1 MTAALI
7 VLAGVLSLAL
17 ALATLVQMLY
27 LESVRLRA
35 REYAALEFFKD
46 TLEEAI
52 GLDEASGALAFSL
65 VKHTTL
71 SFMGIV
77 YLVVAKL
84 GGATLW
90 YAVGEA
96 CVFTMLTMTV
106 AAYAIP
112 HVVYRRSACHW
123 LLPLVP
129 LLKVMAL
136 PARPLGALL
145 QFLQSLA
152 ELSGPSPAEQEP
164 VDPAEH
170 IDALID
176 AGAEEGIIEEDDR
189 KLIQSVVA
197 FGDKTVREVMTP
209 RPNIVAFPANRT
221 LEELR
226 QLVIN
231 EQYSRIP
238 VYRDSIDNITG
249 FVHVRDMFELD
260 QAERETRL
268 VGELAR
274 PISLVP
280 ESKPVDELLREMQQN
295 GAHMAVVI
303 DEYGNTAGLVTLE
316 DLVEEIL
323 GEIRDEHEPGQ
334 DLEPDKDGG
343 YVVSGSFELA
353 RLEGLVGLR
362 TNGETE
368 STTVGG
374 LVSEWLGHVPKTGE
388 AVERQGVRV
397 EVLASNE
404 LRVEQVRVSK
414 VSEQT
419 HA

>member
-1 MTAALI
+1 VTAALI
-7 VLAGVLSLAL
+7 VLAILLTLAL

-35 REYAALEFFKD
+35 REYPALEFFKE
-46 TLEEAI
+46 TLEDAI
-52 GLDEASGALAFSL
+52 GLDEAGGALALSL

-77 YLVVAKL
+77 YLVVASL
-84 GGATLW
+84 GGASLW
-90 YAVGEA
+90 RSMLEA
-96 CVFTMLTMTV
+96 SLLTMLTMTMAGYV
-106 AAYAIP
+106 LP
-112 HVVYRRSACHW
+112 HVVYRRSRCHW

-129 LLKVMAL
+129 LLKVMSL
-136 PARPLGALL
+136 PARPLGKML
-145 QFLQSLA
+145 QFVQTLA
-152 ELSGPSPAEQEP
+152 DLSGPTAAGDQP
-164 VDPAEH
+164 VDPEEH
-170 IDALID
+170 LDALID
-176 AGAEEGIIEEDDR
+176 AGAEEGIIEEEDR

-209 RPNIVAFPANRT
+209 RPNIVAFPADRT

-238 VYRDSIDNITG
+238 VYQGSIDNITG

-260 QAERETRL
+260 QRERETRR
-268 VGELAR
+268 VSELAR
-274 PISLVP
+274 SIKLVP
-280 ESKPVDELLREMQQN
+280 ESKPVDDLLREMQQN

-334 DLEPDKDGG
+334 DLQPDERGG

-353 RLEGLVGLR
+353 RLEELVGLR

-368 STTVGG
+368 STTIGG
-374 LVSEWLGHVPKTGE
+374 LVCEWLGHVPKAGE
-388 AVERQGVRV
+388 SVERGGVRV

-414 VSEQT
+414 IHEQT

>member
-1 MTAALI
+1 MTAALV
-7 VLAGVLSLAL
+7 VLAAVLSLSL

-27 LESVRLRA
+27 LESVRLRT
-35 REYAALEFFKD
+35 REYRALEFFKD
-46 TLEEAI
+46 TLEDAI
-52 GLDEASGALAFSL
+52 GLDEASGVLAFSL

-77 YLVVAKL
+77 FLVVASA

-90 YAVGEA
+90 RSVVEA
-96 CVFTMLTMTV
+96 CVFTMLNMTV

-112 HVVYRRSACHW
+112 QVVYRRSACRW

-136 PARPLGALL
+136 PARPLGAML

-152 ELSGPSPAEQEP
+152 ELSGSSASASEP
-164 VDPAEH
+164 VDQAEH

-176 AGAEEGIIEEDDR
+176 AGAEEGILEEDDR

-209 RPNIVAFPANRT
+209 RPNIVAFPADRT
-221 LEELR
+221 LEDLR
-226 QLVIN
+226 ELVIN

-238 VYRDSIDNITG
+238 VFDGSIDNITG

-260 QAERETRL
+260 QREREGRL

-280 ESKPVDELLREMQQN
+280 ESKPVDELMREMQQN
-295 GAHMAVVI
+295 GAHMAVVV

-334 DLEPDKDGG
+334 DLVPDAHGG

-353 RLEGLVGLR
+353 RLEELVGLR
-362 TNGETE
+362 TGGETE
-368 STTVGG
+368 STTIGG
-374 LVSEWLGHVPKTGE
+374 LLSEWLGRVPKAGE
-388 AVERQGVRV
+388 AVERQGARV
-397 EVLASNE
+397 EALASNE
-404 LRVEQVRVSK
+404 RRVEQVRVSR
-414 VSEQT
+414 VSTET
-419 HA
+419 HV

>member
-1 MTAALI
+1 VTTALI
-7 VLAGVLSLAL
+7 LLVLVLSLTL

-46 TLEEAI
+46 TLEDAI
-52 GLDEASGALAFSL
+52 GLDEASGALAFSM

-77 YLVVAKL
+77 YLVAAML
-84 GGATLW
+84 GGEKIW
-90 YAVGEA
+90 YAVIEA
-96 CVFTMLTMTV
+96 SLFTLFTMTV
-106 AAYAIP
+106 AAYAVP
-112 HVVYRRSACHW
+112 HIVYRRSACRW

-129 LLKVMAL
+129 LLKTMAL

-152 ELSGPSPAEQEP
+152 ELSGPSEAEHEQ

-197 FGDKTVREVMTP
+197 FGGKTVRAVMTP
-209 RPNIVAFPANRT
+209 RPSIVALPANRT

-238 VYRDSIDNITG
+238 VYQDTIDNITG

-260 QAERETRL
+260 QQERETRQ
-268 VGELAR
+268 VIELAR

-295 GAHMAVVI
+295 GAHMAVVV

-323 GEIRDEHEPGQ
+323 GEIRDEHEPGM
-334 DLEPDKDGG
+334 DLKPDERGG

-353 RLEGLVGLR
+353 RLEDLVGLR
-362 TNGETE
+362 TNGEAE
-368 STTVGG
+368 STTIGG

-388 AVERQGVRV
+388 MVERDGIRV

-404 LRVEQVRVSK
+404 LRVEQVRVSRL
-414 VSEQT
+414 SEET
-419 HA
+419 HV

>member
-1 MTAALI
+1 VTAALI

-260 QAERETRL
+260 QAEREARL

>member
-1 MTAALI
+1 VIAALI
-7 VLAGVLSLAL
+7 VLAGVLSLSL

-27 LESVRLRA
+27 LESVRLRT
-35 REYAALEFFKD
+35 REYPALEFFKD
-46 TLEEAI
+46 TLEDRI
-52 GLDEASGALAFSL
+52 GLDEASGVLAFSL

-77 YLVVAKL
+77 YLVVASA
-84 GGATLW
+84 GGALLW
-90 YAVGEA
+90 RPVLEA

-112 HVVYRRSACHW
+112 QVVYRRSGCRW

-152 ELSGPSPAEQEP
+152 ELGGSSGSAEEP
-164 VDPAEH
+164 VDQAEH

-176 AGAEEGIIEEDDR
+176 VGAEEGILEEDDR

-209 RPNIVAFPANRT
+209 RPNIVAFPTDRT
-221 LEELR
+221 LEDLR

-238 VYRDSIDNITG
+238 VFDGSIDNITG
-249 FVHVRDMFELD
+249 FVHVRDLFELD
-260 QAERETRL
+260 QREREGRL
-268 VGELAR
+268 VGDLAR

-280 ESKPVDELLREMQQN
+280 ESKPVDELMREMQQN
-295 GAHMAVVI
+295 GAHMAVVV

-334 DLEPDKDGG
+334 DLAPDAHGG

-353 RLEGLVGLR
+353 RLEELVGLR
-362 TNGETE
+362 TGGETE
-368 STTVGG
+368 STTIGG
-374 LVSEWLGHVPKTGE
+374 LLSEWLGRVPKAGE
-388 AVERQGVRV
+388 SVERQGVRV

-404 LRVEQVRVSK
+404 RRVEQVRVSR
-414 VSEQT
+414 VSKET
-419 HA
+419 HV

>member
-1 MTAALI
+1 VTAALI
-7 VLAGVLSLAL
+7 VLAGALSLTL

-35 REYAALEFFKD
+35 REYASLEFFKD
-46 TLEEAI
+46 TLEDAI

-77 YLVVAKL
+77 YLAVAKL

-90 YAVGEA
+90 YSVVEA
-96 CVFTMLTMTV
+96 SVFTMLTMTV
-106 AAYAIP
+106 AAYAVPQVI
-112 HVVYRRSACHW
+112 YRRSGCRW
-123 LLPLVP
+123 LLPIVP
-129 LLKVMAL
+129 LLRIMAL

-152 ELSGPSPAEQEP
+152 ELSGPSRAEQEP
-164 VDPAEH
+164 VDPTEH

-209 RPNIVAFPANRT
+209 RPNIVAFPTNRT

-226 QLVIN
+226 ELVIN

-260 QAERETRL
+260 QGERETRL

-274 PISLVP
+274 PINLVP
-280 ESKPVDELLREMQQN
+280 ESKPVDDLLREMQQN

-334 DLEPDKDGG
+334 DLAPDQHGG

-353 RLEGLVGLR
+353 RLEELIGFR

-368 STTVGG
+368 STTIGG
-374 LVSEWLGHVPKTGE
+374 LVSEWLGHVPKAGE
-388 AVERQGVRV
+388 TVERGGVRV

-414 VSEQT
+414 ASEET
-419 HA
+419 HV

>member
-260 QAERETRL
+260 QAEREARL

>member
-7 VLAGVLSLAL
+7 VLAGVLSLTL

-35 REYAALEFFKD
+35 REYPALEFFKD
-46 TLEEAI
+46 TLEDAI

-77 YLVVAKL
+77 YLVVASA
-84 GGATLW
+84 GGALLW
-90 YAVGEA
+90 RPVIEA
-96 CVFTMLTMTV
+96 SVFTMLTMTV

-112 HVVYRRSACHW
+112 QVAYRRSGCRW

-145 QFLQSLA
+145 RFLQSLA
-152 ELSGPSPAEQEP
+152 ELSGPSSSAREP

-176 AGAEEGIIEEDDR
+176 AGAEEGILEEDDR

-209 RPNIVAFPANRT
+209 RPNIVAFPADRT
-221 LEELR
+221 LEDLR
-226 QLVIN
+226 ELVIN

-238 VYRDSIDNITG
+238 VFIGSIDNITG

-260 QAERETRL
+260 QREREGRL

-280 ESKPVDELLREMQQN
+280 ESKPVDELMREMQQN
-295 GAHMAVVI
+295 GAHMAVVV

-334 DLEPDKDGG
+334 DLEPDARGG

-353 RLEGLVGLR
+353 RLEELVGLR
-362 TNGETE
+362 TSGETE
-368 STTVGG
+368 STTIGG
-374 LVSEWLGHVPKTGE
+374 LLSEWLGRVPKAGE
-388 AVERQGVRV
+388 AMERHGVRI
-397 EVLASNE
+397 EALASNE

-414 VSEQT
+414 VSKET
-419 HA
+419 NV

>member
-1 MTAALI
+1 VTAALI

-35 REYAALEFFKD
+35 REYRALEFFKD
-46 TLEEAI
+46 TLEDSI

-77 YLVVAKL
+77 YLVAARL
-84 GGATLW
+84 GGASLW
-90 YAVGEA
+90 RAVVEA

-112 HVVYRRSACHW
+112 QVVYRRSACRW

-129 LLKVMAL
+129 LLQVMAL

-152 ELSGPSPAEQEP
+152 ELSGPSPAEGGP
-164 VDPAEH
+164 VDQAEH

-176 AGAEEGIIEEDDR
+176 AGAEEGILEEDDR

-209 RPNIVAFPANRT
+209 RPNIVAFPADRT
-221 LEELR
+221 LEDLR

-238 VYRDSIDNITG
+238 VFDGSIDNITG

-260 QAERETRL
+260 QREREGRL

-334 DLEPDKDGG
+334 DLAPDARGG

-353 RLEGLVGLR
+353 RLEELVGLR
-362 TNGETE
+362 TGDETE
-368 STTVGG
+368 STTIGG
-374 LVSEWLGHVPKTGE
+374 LLSEWLGRVPKAGD

-404 LRVEQVRVSK
+404 RRVEQVRVSK
-414 VSEQT
+414 VSKET
-419 HA
+419 HV

>member
-1 MTAALI
+1 VTAALI

-35 REYAALEFFKD
+35 REYPALEFFKD
-46 TLEEAI
+46 TLEDSI

-77 YLVVAKL
+77 YLVVASL
-84 GGATLW
+84 GGASLW
-90 YAVGEA
+90 RSVVEA

-106 AAYAIP
+106 AAYAVP
-112 HVVYRRSACHW
+112 QVVYRRSGCRW

-129 LLKVMAL
+129 LLQVMAL

-152 ELSGPSPAEQEP
+152 ELSGPSPAEREP

-176 AGAEEGIIEEDDR
+176 AGAEEGILEEDDR

-209 RPNIVAFPANRT
+209 RPNIVAFPADRT
-221 LEELR
+221 LEDLR

-238 VYRDSIDNITG
+238 VLDGSIDNITG

-260 QAERETRL
+260 QREREGRL

-295 GAHMAVVI
+295 GTHMAVVV

-334 DLEPDKDGG
+334 DLAPDARGG

-353 RLEGLVGLR
+353 RLEELVGLR
-362 TNGETE
+362 TGGETE
-368 STTVGG
+368 STTIGG
-374 LVSEWLGHVPKTGE
+374 LLSEWLGCVPKAGE

-404 LRVEQVRVSK
+404 RRVEQVRVSK
-414 VSEQT
+414 VSKET
-419 HA
+419 HV

>member
-7 VLAGVLSLAL
+7 VLAGALSLTL

-35 REYAALEFFKD
+35 REYASLEFFKD
-46 TLEEAI
+46 TLEDAI

-77 YLVVAKL
+77 YLAVAKL

-90 YAVGEA
+90 YSVVEA
-96 CVFTMLTMTV
+96 SVFTMLTMTV
-106 AAYAIP
+106 AAYAVPQVI
-112 HVVYRRSACHW
+112 YRRSRCRW
-123 LLPLVP
+123 LLPIVP
-129 LLKVMAL
+129 LLRIMAL

-152 ELSGPSPAEQEP
+152 ELSGPSRAEQES

-197 FGDKTVREVMTP
+197 FGDKTVHEVMTP
-209 RPNIVAFPANRT
+209 RPNIVAFPTNRT

-226 QLVIN
+226 ELVIN

-260 QAERETRL
+260 QGERETRL

-274 PISLVP
+274 PINLVP
-280 ESKPVDELLREMQQN
+280 ESKPVDDLLREMQQN

-334 DLEPDKDGG
+334 DLEPDQLGG

-353 RLEGLVGLR
+353 RLEELIGFR

-368 STTVGG
+368 STTIGG
-374 LVSEWLGHVPKTGE
+374 LVSEWLGHVPKAGE
-388 AVERQGVRV
+388 TVERGGVRV
-397 EVLASNE
+397 EILASNE

-414 VSEQT
+414 ASEET
-419 HA
+419 HV